1 MAGYIMFLV
10 IGLGLI
16 PFAFWIDNVNKNSTL
31 GKEHPEKLKKPL
43 HKRWWIYLI
52 AVILV
57 VGSIGNLADPSTY
70 KSTATKLKVHKTK
83 KKSKAE
89 KEFEKKMDAEGKKQD
104 KEFNSKKSS
113 GFKQS
118 KHKKTTKD
126 SGIPSNKSLR
136 KEVQKEHLAT
146 LKKQLNSLD
155 SDKYGGNTIDNINV
169 MSGGHIE
176 VTFTQNF
183 IKESTK
189 DERSLVQKS
198 IVDDIGDIYNR
209 YAPYP
214 GNVSLGDIVFFDADG
229 NGYGIWD
236 TDGNKESE

>member
-70 KSTATKLKVHKTK
+70 KSTATKPKVHKTK

-113 GFKQS
+113 GFKPR
-118 KHKKTTKD
+118 
-126 SGIPSNKSLR
+126 I
-136 KEVQKEHLAT
+136 
-146 LKKQLNSLD
+146 
-155 SDKYGGNTIDNINV
+155 
-169 MSGGHIE
+169 
-176 VTFTQNF
+176 
-183 IKESTK
+183 
-189 DERSLVQKS
+189 
-198 IVDDIGDIYNR
+198 
-209 YAPYP
+209 
-214 GNVSLGDIVFFDADG
+214 
-229 NGYGIWD
+229 
-236 TDGNKESE
+236 